1 VNEVEVKN
9 LNGLFDLTEAA
20 EYLKISNR
28 ALRDLCKRKAITYIR
43 LDRYNWRFRISDLE
57 TYLVRGTVRAKAVYA

>member
-57 TYLVRGTVRAKAVYA
+57 TYLVRRTVQAKAVYA